1 MSHYFF
7 LFIAIYPQQLC
18 LFFREQVTH
27 RAFLKSFQWQNLLLV
42 CFHFHVLPTF
52 FKVYLKSS
60 WQKTWR
66 GDNLGISI
74 AFILFYLKIW
84 SRLNINI
91 SLRKDFACSLIRCEP
106 YQTSITLNIIKF
118 GSRDCIFQAA
128 IGVLEGTVLFVLDR
142 TLWVCLHQI
151 SLALA

>member
-7 LFIAIYPQQLC
+7 VFIAIYPQQLY
-18 LFFREQVTH
+18 LFFLQIGYTEH
-27 RAFLKSFQWQNLLLV
+27 FLNPSSGKTFCWCVFIPMCYPLSLKFIWSLHGKNLE
-42 CFHFHVLPTF
+42 
-52 FKVYLKSS
+52 
-60 WQKTWR
+60 

-91 SLRKDFACSLIRCEP
+91 SLRKGFSCSLIRCEP

-118 GSRDCIFQAA
+118 GSRDCICQAA
-128 IGVLEGTVLFVLDR
+128 IGILEGTVLFVLDR